1 MLARRLLSVA
11 VISAAVGAVTTL
23 PAMAS
28 DHPHSDRTAR
38 VDTPACVDL
47 SNNRGNGTQMYLW
60 QCQDNNPNQ
69 KFVFQ
74 DGLIKVE
81 DTIGTG
87 REMCLDA
94 SNNRANGT
102 RVYQWQCLGNA
113 NQLWAVQRGLI
124 ILRSTLNSGNRICL
138 DVTNGR
144 ANGAPVY
151 LWQCVPNANQTF
163 VIDNGQIAVKDT
175 LL

>member
-1 MLARRLLSVA
+1 MLARRPLAVT
-11 VISAAVGAVTTL
+11 VISAVVGAVTVL
-23 PAMAS
+23 PAAAS
-28 DHPHSDRTAR
+28 APQHAGRTAL
-38 VDTPACVDL
+38 VGPPACVDV

-60 QCQDNNPNQ
+60 QCQDDNANQ

-81 DTIGTG
+81 DTIGKS

-113 NQLWAVQRGLI
+113 NQLWVVQKGLI
-124 ILRSTLNSGNRICL
+124 ILKSTLNSGNRICL

-144 ANGAPVY
+144 TNGTQVY
-151 LWQCVPNANQTF
+151 LWQCVPNNNQTF
-163 VIDNGQIAVKDT
+163 VIEDGQIVVKDT
-175 LL
+175 LS